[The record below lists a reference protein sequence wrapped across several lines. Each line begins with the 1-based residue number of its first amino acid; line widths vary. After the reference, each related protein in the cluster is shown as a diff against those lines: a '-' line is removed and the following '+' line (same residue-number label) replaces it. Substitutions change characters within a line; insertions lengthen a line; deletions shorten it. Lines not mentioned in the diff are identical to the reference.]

1 MKLFI
6 IGLSLHFSIILSIND
21 ATLITSLLYH
31 YKTIDIRFLISLL
44 FNIYYL
50 VFLYHLLFKYL
61 DIEIPIKTRLN
72 TSQRIIFI
80 LKRISLFTLIY
91 LSIQIIIMLYT
102 RQYPINYIFLNLW
115 YYYVCLLIAFLFLFK
130 KDFIYP
136 IMIITITLLKLL

>member
-6 IGLSLHFSIILSIND
+6 IGLLLHFSIILSIND

-72 TSQRIIFI
+72 TNQRIIFI

-102 RQYPINYIFLNLW
+102 HQYPINYIFLNLW

>member
-6 IGLSLHFSIILSIND
+6 IGLLLHFSIIFSIND

-72 TSQRIIFI
+72 TNQRIIFI

-91 LSIQIIIMLYT
+91 LSIQIIIMFYT
-102 RQYPINYIFLNLW
+102 HQYPITYIFLNLW